1 MNSYDNIRHDLS
13 DASFSV
19 TTAIELLHGIAQDGG
34 AENQALHDL
43 IARLEQVCNELDGLS
58 MKVTEVESQIPA

>member
-19 TTAIELLHGIAQDGG
+19 TTAIELLSGIDEDGG
-34 AENQALHDL
+34 ENNQSLHDL
-43 IARLEQVCNELDGLS
+43 IARLEQLRNELDGLREQ
-58 MKVTEVESQIPA
+58 VTVVESQIPA

>member
-19 TTAIELLHGIAQDGG
+19 TTAIELLDGIKQDGS
-34 AENQALHDL
+34 EKNPDLHAL
-43 IARLEQVCNELDGLS
+43 ITRLEQVRDQLDGLRQQ
-58 MKVTEVESQIPA
+58 VTEVERQIPA

>member
-19 TTAIELLHGIAQDGG
+19 TTAIELLNGIEQDGG
-34 AENQALHDL
+34 ENNQDLARL
-43 IARLEQVCNELDGLS
+43 IAKLEQVRDELEGLRLQ
-58 MKVTEVESQIPA
+58 VTEVEGQITA